1 MSLITDKVFF
11 NALKSNAQLVQD
23 VGGRIYST
31 AIPTPDDELL
41 NEPVPYI
48 IVTYDGL
55 QNEGWTKDN
64 SFEGNNDKVNIGIL
78 VAAEDRES
86 LGVLMEDIRKT
97 VIEYFED
104 TVGHV
109 KEDYDLVPDEY
120 SLTASAI
127 QYDSL
132 KPCFWQSLN
141 YACDTNP

>member
-23 VGGRIYST
+23 VEGRIYST
-31 AIPTPDDELL
+31 AIPTPDEEFL

-48 IVTYDGL
+48 IITFDGL

-64 SFEGNNDKVNIGIL
+64 SYEGNNDKVNIGIL

-86 LGVLMEDIRKT
+86 LGALMEDIRKT

-104 TVGHV
+104 TVGHT
-109 KEDYDLVPDEY
+109 KEDYELVPDEY

>member
-31 AIPTPDDELL
+31 AIPTPDEELL
-41 NEPVPYI
+41 NEPVPYVI
-48 IVTYDGL
+48 ITFDGM
-55 QNEGWTKDN
+55 QNEGFTKDN
-64 SFEGNNDKVNIGIL
+64 SYEGNNDKVNIGIL

-86 LGVLMEDIRKT
+86 LGALMEDIRKT

-104 TVGHV
+104 TVGHT
-109 KEDYDLVPDEY
+109 KDDYDLVPDEY
-120 SLTASAI
+120 SLTASSI

-141 YACDTNP
+141 YQCDTNP

>member
-23 VGGRIYST
+23 FGGRIYST
-31 AIPTPDDELL
+31 AIPTPDEELL
-41 NEPVPYI
+41 NEPVPYAI
-48 IVTYDGL
+48 ITFDGM
-55 QNEGWTKDN
+55 QNEAWTKDN
-64 SFEGNNDKVNIGIL
+64 SFEGDNDKVQIGIL

-86 LGVLMEDIRKT
+86 LGALMEDIRKT

-104 TVGHV
+104 TVGHT

-120 SLTASAI
+120 TLTASAI

>member
-23 VGGRIYST
+23 VDGRIYST
-31 AIPTPDDELL
+31 AIPTPDEELL
-41 NEPVPYI
+41 NTDVPYI
-48 IVTYDGL
+48 IITFDGL

-64 SFEGNNDKVNIGIL
+64 SYEGDNDKVNIGIL

-86 LGVLMEDIRKT
+86 LGALMADIRKT

-104 TVGHV
+104 KVGHT

>member
-23 VGGRIYST
+23 VDGRIYST
-31 AIPTPDDELL
+31 AIPTPDEELL
-41 NEPVPYI
+41 NTDVPYI
-48 IVTYDGL
+48 IITFDGL

-64 SFEGNNDKVNIGIL
+64 SYEGDIDKVNISIL

-86 LGVLMEDIRKT
+86 LGALMADIRKT

-104 TVGHV
+104 KVGHT